1 MFILVAD
8 FDEKK
13 KFFQGSAKL
22 SAKLSA
28 KVKKNLSGQ
37 IKINR
42 KRAGPI
48 KKNTN
53 RKRANGSSDKTMGIC
68 FVFTINGFARIL

>member
-1 MFILVAD
+1 MKGKILPR
-8 FDEKK
+8 
-13 KFFQGSAKL
+13 GPPSC
-22 SAKLSA
+22 LSA

-37 IKINR
+37 IKTNR

-48 KKNTN
+48 KTN

-68 FVFTINGFARIL
+68 FIFTISGFARVL